1 MKKYF
6 YTDGSNKYGPFSKD
20 ELILQNISRTTK
32 IWYFGIDKW
41 TELSKI
47 SEFDDFTSSIPPE
60 IKKIYINSQ
69 KSNPNESTN
78 NDIHTFSIRRISGKQ
93 IKVISVLFL
102 TILFF
107 IIYFIV
113 QKKSDIKTE
122 IIENSYDSDGDFQMY
137 IDKYYRDLEYFGIF
151 PKKPKTMIIKFSKLD
166 QLNNTTHL
174 HGISYGYNDD
184 DRIEIYINE
193 SSWKKFSKPM
203 KYFLMYHEL
212 SHDLLN
218 VDDLDKVVLNEGRLM
233 YPALYSYGNKNMD
246 DFIESF
252 QALFEEEAKKR
263 Q

>member
-1 MKKYF
+1 M
-6 YTDGSNKYGPFSKD
+6 
-20 ELILQNISRTTK
+20 
-32 IWYFGIDKW
+32 
-41 TELSKI
+41 
-47 SEFDDFTSSIPPE
+47 
-60 IKKIYINSQ
+60 
-69 KSNPNESTN
+69 
-78 NDIHTFSIRRISGKQ
+78 
-93 IKVISVLFL
+93 
-102 TILFF
+102 FF

-122 IIENSYDSDGDFQMY
+122 IIENSYDSYGDFQMY

-151 PKKPKTMIIKFSKLD
+151 PKKPKTTIIKFSKLD